1 MPEFKLFM
9 IRYWRRTIA
18 QNFIIMNINFK
29 RNRVLMISISA
40 LILLVSCGTSKNLLD
55 AYVPEESALNLQ
67 KITDETSNSVLGPNI
82 YYSQPVKS
90 FAASEFGGSRKAK
103 LYWGTQRLLSISPD
117 GQEIAYLSRNNK
129 LDNVMIRKS
138 DGQGAATQRTFRD
151 VNSLFWGNDGNLYF
165 SDISDVVHSQIS
177 TINAKTGSIMR
188 QITSGN
194 NDRSPVVTKNGK
206 LLFFSRLDKSGP
218 AIWSYDLNNGALTS
232 CSRGYNAT
240 ICGDEIESFICVRNN
255 TNGTSEIWKVNF
267 VKGQE
272 TLLLADKDK
281 SFTNPSLSP
290 DGMWIVCQGNSISS
304 AKKQKN
310 LDIFVVKSDGTSLT
324 QLTYH
329 PANDCS
335 PVWSADGKYIYFI
348 SDRANKDNYYNIW
361 KMRFDL

>member
-9 IRYWRRTIA
+9 IRYWRRTIV

-29 RNRVLMISISA
+29 RDRVLVSISA
-40 LILLVSCGTSKNLLD
+40 LILLVSCGTSLKLD
-55 AYVPEESALNLQ
+55 ALDTYVPEESGLNLQ
-67 KITDETSNSVLGPNI
+67 KITDETSNSVLGPSI
-82 YYSQPVKS
+82 GSSIRTS
-90 FAASEFGGSRKAK
+90 FAASDYGGSRNTK

-117 GQEIAYLSRNNK
+117 GQEIAYLNRNNK
-129 LDNVMIRKS
+129 QDNVMIRKS

-151 VNSLFWGNDGNLYF
+151 VSSLFWGYDGNLYF

-177 TINAKTGSIMR
+177 TINAKAGSIMR

-194 NDRSPVVTKNGK
+194 NDKSPVVTKDGK
-206 LLFFSRLDKSGP
+206 FLFFTRLDKSGP

-232 CSRGYNAT
+232 CSRGYNVT
-240 ICGDEIESFICVRNN
+240 ISGDEKESFICVRNN

-281 SFTNPSLSP
+281 SFTNPSVSP

-304 AKKQKN
+304 AKKRKN